1 MFMLKAR
8 SRVVDGPGVVWALT
22 RSLLFVAVMLALLV
36 PAGVAYAQGTPTAPT
51 IESVAVTSDPGV
63 DGGYAI
69 GDEIQVGLTFSEAVT
84 VTGAPQLTLDVGGRN
99 RTAEYS
105 EGSTTTRLLFTYTVA
120 SGDEDTDGIAVVAN
134 SLALNGGAIRA
145 GSTNAALTHAAL
157 QAHDHKVDGIAPTV
171 TVGGETRTYV
181 PPGRQFNVVFYFSE
195 KVYGITD
202 AEITVNNG
210 EAHDVQATGGNA
222 TWPKYTRWDVIIVP
236 AAEGPVTVT
245 LQAGAATDAYGN
257 GNAAPDSALEVIAA
271 TPVTVE
277 VARTTSGFAEGG
289 KAEFTVTRSGDNGA
303 IPVSLSLAQTGDL
316 LSGAVEV
323 YPPADP
329 NNPDEPVT
337 PQEFTFTETPFNLNV
352 TFAAGETSKRIA
364 VPTEDD
370 SRDEDDGTVTLS
382 VPARPDQYKYIPG
395 PASSATADV
404 RDNDEPFEILMT
416 SDSYTP
422 LSPLIEGEIA
432 KYLLVHS
439 RISSGLTAYLEFT
452 EGLELLDLGGAGSRG
467 YEHVSGG
474 RIRVELRGRYTTFS
488 VPTLED
494 ETIGPGGRI
503 TLVGQ
508 PGDGYFFSEDW
519 INWTYRLSDDDSPPS
534 VTLAAPVHVTEGD
547 EVRYTITRTSDAGQ
561 SRAELTVNVQLAQ
574 TGDYITWPTAHQ
586 PDADGLVTIPVNFA
600 ARSLTATL
608 TLETVDDQMSEDNGS
623 VTATILADAGG
634 SYVTGADSD
643 HTTKLLDN
651 DPPIISVAAVSAK
664 VTEGTDAQFRF
675 SRSGNTSVAT
685 RVGLWVGG
693 LPKIMTDATDA
704 IALTADNAD
713 LSQRLHIYGAWV
725 DYILEFAAGETE
737 KTLSLTTEAD
747 NVNEGDGLLG
757 VTIVQRVGN
766 PFGIGA
772 GYAQVHIHDDDIPT
786 VTISQVT
793 LPTGAATLEG
803 DTWVGEL
810 GEVQPLSWVV
820 SCSGNYEYSPLLYN
834 PSVSGLPVQVE
845 NIRLA
850 NHPAYYGGGT
860 GWELGRNILGYV
872 WGGICDGQAQTS
884 ANVYRV
890 VGPDGG
896 VETFKLVP
904 KDRAPSIVAEY
915 RERYRQAKAAAD
927 AAGTLV
933 TQPDIIHEHAV
944 RLPHTL
950 LINCHDEPRYCP
962 QYRVGTPHKIRL
974 TLVNRDPTILIKA
987 ESTTVEEGQ
996 AARFIVERLWHDA
1009 LLRIINSGSET
1020 VVALRAAQ
1028 NGQYITGALPTEITF
1043 GRNETSKTI
1052 ELATVDDAAFGEN
1065 GSVTIDLLPDTT
1077 GADLNIAGKY
1087 ETFEHWAGH
1096 TPEGARS
1103 DRATIAITNNDDKP
1117 GITIAPAWALEG
1129 DSGSADMT
1137 FTVTLAKAVTEAVT
1151 INYATSDGTAIAGR
1165 DYTAV
1170 SNGSVTI
1177 AAGNTTA
1184 EFTVSMTGDETD
1196 ELDETFNV
1204 TISMPEPEPDLN
1216 GGSSGEP
1223 VAAITGGDTAAAA
1236 GTILDDDPAVVTVA
1250 PKVDTV
1256 EEGEAAVFVLT
1267 RAGMTNGRLA
1277 MQVRLRSPGRLQML
1291 DARFEPGAVT
1301 TEIAVATYNNNLVDY
1316 PSVRDYTIE
1325 VFGDGA
1331 HLGQDDRSFTP
1342 GAPATATVKVTDDD
1356 ELINVTVYP
1365 VKAIISHGNPY
1376 WIFRRDG
1383 DISQPLSAL
1392 FGYYLHKSDRSRTE
1406 ITYGATARFEAGQD
1420 EVVLTY
1426 HDYDFVEDIE
1436 YPAEDKG
1443 IFPIT
1448 LTYTVF
1454 GDGGQYGLHRIYQGG
1469 NPNTATVT
1477 MEYNG
1482 YERRLV
1488 VGAEAPLWVS
1498 VGQTVNIPLMVTN
1511 AGSLDSGTPI
1521 TITSTHY
1528 SEDRLVNGTNEPRM
1542 TCQFDGPIA
1551 AGESAGCEV
1560 SFLVLEKDLSWRN
1573 GAEIELDVVA
1583 SDGRTT
1589 SNAFRIFMRVR
1600 NGVSVGFKETA
1611 NLLVTE
1617 PGFGEDNASANLT
1630 VTRVGQSGEEVQV
1643 AYTLEPWPTG
1653 FRSYSP
1659 VEGVDYA
1666 DNSTTPGVITFG
1678 ENETEK
1684 TITIDILGDQIDEAK
1699 EQFLVTLV
1707 PPEGVLVEE
1716 DKRTRI
1722 VVINDTNPP
1731 PGESY
1736 RPTASLQLVSSGP
1749 VPESEGPV
1757 EFAIV
1762 LDREWGIDALYE
1774 VELIFDQLTAT
1785 PGIARLGKKGD
1796 FEDPGVLVVRI
1807 PAGQTRFEFS
1817 IPLYDDDVREEDET
1831 FKLLLG
1837 SSIDKSFRTI
1847 GPSNTAL
1854 ATIADDDRI
1863 PPTEVALSLSHRGS
1877 ALASVPE
1884 GSNRRKITVTASFA
1898 QVRWPG
1904 DPANAILH
1912 PADPLDVDTTVRVQV
1927 DPNSGATHA
1936 AGLEDFEPLRM
1947 EDALGE
1953 FQVVES
1959 FDIVIPAGQTSGNA
1973 TVGFW
1978 PVKDDVDEQDETVT
1992 LQGSEVVAGNPEDS
2006 LPVRSASF
2014 TIIDDDTRGIT
2025 LAPRT
2030 ALSGLSLVEGGEPGT
2045 YSLVLDSQP
2054 TDTVVITLAG
2064 NQGGFLRLVPDTLTF
2079 TSSDWAT
2086 PQTISVIALDDGI
2099 AGGAGPLDIINHQV
2113 SGGDYGNVTA
2123 PDILTIIEDT
2133 TKAFVYLEGGQA
2145 SESDGHV
2152 EFTVTV
2158 RPILRTTPVLV
2169 RYATVD
2175 GTAIAGS
2182 DYTRE
2187 VETGQAY
2194 KILNIP
2200 AGQSSG
2206 AIRIPITDDEVYES
2220 ADETF
2225 SLQLT
2230 NHNNQATLDGS
2241 ATSLTATGAIADD
2254 DPKPVVSVAGPAGDM
2269 SYVSENAKDPV
2280 TFTLTLMGQSA
2291 GDVIVD
2297 YATGEAGLLGLLTS
2311 RQGSAGATENE
2322 DYAGTSG
2329 SVTFTSG
2336 QTTKT
2341 VTVQVT
2347 NDDVSEETEF
2357 FGFKISKPQGADLR
2371 GQRSEDVAD
2380 VGVLDDDAR
2389 GVTIDPTS
2397 ISLDEPASGETAV
2410 ADSYTVNLKS
2420 RPTDTVTVTIGG
2432 GDPAVSLSGDTLTN
2446 NQLTFTTTNW
2456 NTAQTITV
2464 TPVKDDN
2471 AVGET
2476 VTLTHTLSGGDY
2488 AGIAADS
2495 VTINLTDSDT
2505 RNVVL
2510 SRPSLTLT
2518 EGDAAGTSYTVAL
2531 ATKPSGEVTV
2541 TISGQAS
2548 TDVTLSG
2555 TTLISETL
2563 TFTVDDWNVA
2573 QTVTV
2578 KAAHDDDGSADTA
2591 TLTHTA
2597 SGGGYTGRTRD
2608 LPVTVTDDDSAGVT
2622 IEPTALSVVT
2632 GRTNKYSVKL
2642 ATEPTGDV
2650 TVTISGHASTDVTP
2664 DKTTLTFTVDN
2675 WDTAQTVTVSATQN
2689 AATAKVTLAHAVAGA
2704 DYGSVTADSV
2714 VVSVV
2719 AVAAQQSTLQ
2729 VGVSSSTQTLT
2740 VPEGG
2745 SNSYALVLS
2754 SRPTGDVAVGVTLP
2768 TGSDLT
2774 LSSDMLTFT
2783 VDNWDDAQTVT
2794 VTAAEDDD
2802 GVTDAGV
2809 TLTHTISGGG
2819 YGSTTVP
2826 DVEVSITENDSAGL
2840 VISKDNLMVGEGDA
2854 AGTSYTVALATEPS
2868 GSVTVSITGHAGTD
2882 LTLDKTTLTFTV
2894 DNWDTAQ
2901 TVTVKAGQ
2909 DDDGAN
2915 DAATLTH
2922 TASGGDYVNVT
2933 KDLPVT
2939 VTDDDTADIVL
2950 SKTDLAVTEGDAA
2963 GSSYT
2968 VKLATQ
2974 PSGSATV
2981 TISGQASTDLSLSG
2995 TTLSSNMLTFTV
3007 DNWATAQ
3014 TVTVKAGQDE
3024 DAANDTATL
3033 THTASGGDYVN
3044 VTEDLP
3050 VTVTD
3055 DDTADIVLSKTDLAV
3070 TEGDAAGSSYTV
3082 KLATQPSGS
3091 ATVTI
3096 SGHDGTDLSLSGT
3109 TLSSDTLTFTVDN
3122 WATAQTVTVK
3132 AGQDEDAVND
3142 TATLTHTASGGDYVN
3157 VTEDLPVTVTDDDTA
3172 DIVLSKTG
3180 LTVTEGDVAGTSYTV
3195 ALATKPS
3202 GEVTVTISGQAS
3214 TDLSLSGTT
3223 LSSDTLTFTVD
3234 DWATAQTVTVKAG
3247 HDDDAANDTA
3257 TLTHTASGGDYV
3269 NVTED
3274 LTVTVTDDDSADI
3287 VLSKTDLAVT
3297 EGDAVGSSYTVKLA
3311 TRPSGT
3317 VSVSITGH
3325 ASTDLSLSGT
3335 TLSSNMLTFT
3345 VDDWATAQTVTVK
3358 AGQDEDAANDTATLT
3373 HTASGGDY
3381 VNVTEDLPVTVTDDD
3396 TADIVLS
3403 KTDLA
3408 VTEGDA
3414 AGSSYTVKLATK
3426 PSGSVTVSI
3435 TGHAGTD
3442 LTLDKTTLTFTV
3454 DDWATAQTV
3463 TVKAGQDE
3471 DGSAD
3476 TATLTHTASGGG
3488 YTGRTRDLLVTV
3500 TDNDTPAVTIEPTA
3514 LSVVTGRSNKYSVKL
3529 ATEPT
3534 GEVTVTISGHAST
3547 DVTLDKTT
3555 LTFTVDNWD
3564 TAQTVTVSATQNAA
3578 TAKVTLAHAVA
3589 GADYGSVTAD
3599 SVVVSV
3605 VAVAAQ
3611 QSTLQVGVSSSTQ
3624 TLTVPEGGSNSYALV
3639 LSSRPTGDVAIGVT
3653 LPTGSD
3659 LTLSSDML
3667 TFTVDNWDDA
3677 QTVTVTAAEDDDGV
3691 TDAVATL
3698 THTISGGGYAST
3710 TVPNLEV
3717 SITENDTPA
3726 VTIEPTALSVVT
3738 GRTNKYS
3745 VKLATE
3751 PTGDVTVT
3759 ISGHASTDVTLD
3771 KTTLTFT
3778 TDNWDT
3784 AQTVTVSAT
3793 QNAATAKV
3801 TLAHTVAGADYGSVT
3816 AEPVVVSVVGVAG
3829 QQQTIQVGVSS
3840 STQTLTVPEGGA
3852 NSYTLVLGSRP
3863 TGDVAVGVTLPT
3875 GTDLTLD
3882 KTTLTFTS
3890 TNWDVAQ
3897 TVTVT
3902 AAEDDDG
3909 VTDAGVTL
3917 THTVSGGGYGSTT
3930 VPDVEVSI
3938 TENDT
3943 AGLVLSKTGLTVTE
3957 GDAAGSSY
3965 TVKLAT
3971 RPSGSVSVTISGHD
3985 GADLSLS
3992 GTTLSSNQ
4000 LTFTVDDWNAAQ
4012 TVTVKAGHDDDGAA
4026 DTAALTHTAFGGDY
4040 VNVTKDLPVSITD
4053 DEVPVTVQFG
4063 ATTYEVVEGETVTV
4077 AVTLSADP
4085 ERTVVIPLTHT
4096 PQGNTTSTDYSGV
4109 PANVTFSTGDMSQTI
4124 TFTAT
4129 QDDVDDGGKSVLL
4142 AFGTLPPAVSLGT
4155 TTQATVSITDDD
4167 GAGVSVSESSLTIAE
4182 GSSGTYTIV
4191 LDSQPTADVTVTIN
4205 DPSNTDVTAE
4215 PAGLT
4220 FSSTDWNT
4228 PKTVTVNAAQD
4239 ADAED
4244 ETATVTHAVT
4254 STDSSY
4260 SGASANSVTVTITDD
4275 EVPVTVSFGQ
4285 ANYTVAEGD
4294 PVSVTVTL
4302 SADPERTVVIP
4313 LTHTP
4318 QGNTTSTDYSGVPA
4332 NVTFS
4337 TGDMSQTITF
4347 TATQDD
4353 VDDGG
4358 KSVLLAFGTTLPG
4371 GVSLGTTTTT
4381 TVNITDDDGAG
4392 VTVSNNSLDITEG
4405 SSGTYTIVL
4414 DSQPTANVTVTI
4426 NDPSNTDVTADPAS
4440 LTFAST
4446 DWNSPKTVTVRAAQ
4460 DADAENDT
4468 ATVTHAV
4475 TSTDSIYS
4483 GASANNVTVTIT
4495 DDEVPVTVS
4504 FGQANYTVAEG
4515 DPVTVAV
4522 TLSADPERMVVIPL
4536 THTPQGS
4543 TTSADYSGVPA
4554 NVTFSTGDMSQT
4566 ITFTATQDDVDD
4578 GGKSVLLAFGTL
4590 PPAVSLGTTTQATV
4604 SITDDDGAGVS
4615 VSESS
4620 LTIAEGSS
4628 GTYTIVLDSQPT
4640 ADVTVT
4646 INDPSNTDVTAE
4658 PAGLTF
4664 SSTDWNTPKTVTVRA
4679 AQDADAE
4686 DETATV
4692 THAVTSTDSSYSG
4705 ASANSV
4711 TVTITD
4717 DEVPVTVSFGQAN
4730 YTVAEGDPVSV
4741 TVTLSADPE
4750 RMVVIPLT
4758 HTPQGSTTSADYSGV
4773 PANVTFSTGDMS
4785 QTITFTAT
4793 QDDVDDGGK
4802 SVLLAFGTTLP
4813 GGVSLGTTTT
4823 TTVNITDDDGAGVTV
4838 SNNSLDITEGSSG
4851 TYTIVL
4857 DSQPTADVTV
4867 TINDPSNTDV
4877 TAEPAS
4883 LTFSSTDWNS
4893 PKTVTVNAAQDA
4905 DAEDE
4910 TATVTHAVTS
4920 TDSSY
4925 SGASA
4930 NNVAVSVT
4938 DDEVPVTVQFGAT
4951 TYTVAEGDPVTVA
4964 VTLSADPERTVVI
4977 PITHTPRSGAE
4988 SPADYSGVPTSVTF
5002 NTGQMSKTIA
5012 FTAAQDDVDDDGES
5026 VLLAFG
5032 APLPGGVSLGT
5043 TVTTTVSI
5051 TDDDGAGVSVS
5062 ESSLTIAEGS
5072 SGTYTIVLDS
5082 QPTAD
5087 VAVAINDPSNTDVT
5101 AEPASLTFSS
5111 TDWNT
5116 PKTVTVNAAQDA
5128 DAEDETATVTH
5139 AVTSTDSSYSGA
5151 PANSVAVSVTD
5162 DEVTVTVQFGATTY
5176 EVVEGETVTVAVT
5189 LSADPERTVV
5199 IPITHTP
5206 RSGAESPA
5214 DYSVPQ
5220 SVTFDA
5226 GEMSKTITFTAAQD
5240 DVDDDGESVLLAF
5253 GAPLPGGVSLGTTV
5267 TTTVSITDDD
5277 DPQVA
5282 VSFDRA
5288 SYRVLEGDTVTVGV
5302 TLSGDP
5308 KRTVEIPLTAT
5319 DYGGASS
5326 EDYSG
5331 VPSSVTI
5338 NAGETSKTF
5347 EFMAMADDASDTGES
5362 VMIGFGTSLPSR
5374 VTEGTPNEARVNIN
5388 QMSTQFSLDCS
5399 LTATVWCADLGFSD
5413 RVAENYGW
5421 LYMRYGH
5428 GWDPPSSL
5436 SDDDFRFRGVDYDVR
5451 SMELLAGTHPVMP
5464 NAWSTWQQGYSSFR
5478 IGIYWDHR
5486 WGAPSEEHYRD
5497 WVLHL
5502 DGLEL
5507 PFKDALRHGS
5517 DFVWVGAEFQQVFN
5531 DWTPSTVTKIGIKEV
5546 AAADQDTNPLLPWA
5560 PMQVDAW
5567 PEGPDRLLIVWAKP
5581 ASFYPGLPDPTSYTV
5596 QWKLASADW
5605 SDSAAVSQLEVAATS
5620 NFQAVI
5626 MNGMTEDAVYSVRV
5640 IASNDAGDGPPS
5652 EETLGRPQDSLPR
5665 LIARTVNRQTL
5676 NLRFSEQLDPNAVP
5690 AATNFVV
5697 KADGGLIMVD
5707 SVAISGDEVI
5717 LTLHHAV
5724 TAATHSVLVRY
5735 DKPTDPSAV
5744 FLQDTNGN
5752 YANIR
5757 QHHELLEVANITP
5770 QSSVQPLTALF
5781 TNMPSSHD
5789 GRTRFTFDIEFS
5801 EPVWIG
5807 DGLARDD
5814 MLEIT
5819 GGTVI
5824 SAPWKDRRTDKF
5836 IVHVRPDT
5844 QGDIV
5849 IVLPGHRACHGIVG
5863 SHGEV
5868 PDPVAGAP
5876 CAIGSRVLTNEP
5888 TVTIPGPSSPA
5899 QQVVENTPA
5908 EGEPQINGIPEVGQT
5923 LSADTTAIS
5932 DADGLENA
5940 VFQYQWLA
5948 EDADISG
5955 ATGATYTV
5963 VSGDVGQAIRVSV
5976 AFTDDGG
5983 HEETLTS
5990 APTAVVTVAGLQL
6003 QSATVDGS
6011 TLTLTYSEVLDTG
6024 VTLGT
6029 TPFAVNVNGSSRSL
6043 IGVGVGESN
6052 VLLLLSS
6059 AVEVGDTVTVDYTV
6073 PDGPDFIRDIRDR
6086 KAASFSGQA
6095 VKNDTASA
6103 PDVPASDPLTASVH
6117 NVPSSHNGQDAFTFE
6132 VRFSEEFPL
6141 SYATVRDHAFTV
6153 TGGSV
6158 TYVRRLD
6165 PPSNIRWEI
6174 TVTPGSGADVTI
6186 ALNATTDCSAQ
6197 GAICTEDGGKL
6208 AGGLLLVV
6216 PGPNAPATPNTPA
6229 TDAPT
6234 ISGTAR
6240 VGETLTADT
6249 TGISDGD
6256 GLGNATFAYQ
6266 WLADAAEINGAT
6278 ASTYTLVA
6286 ADAGKAIKVRVSFT
6300 DDAGNIEELTSAAT
6314 GAVAAAPPP
6323 PNTPA
6328 TDAPTITGAAQ
6339 VGETLTAGAT
6349 GISDSDGL
6357 GNATFAYQWLADA
6370 AEINGATASTYT
6382 LVAADAGKA
6391 IKVRVSFT
6399 DDAGN
6404 IEELTSAA
6412 TGAVAAAPPPPNTP
6426 ATGAPTITGTAQV
6439 GETLTAGAT
6448 GISDSDGLGNATF
6461 AYQWLADAAEINGA
6475 TASTYTLVAAD
6486 AGKAIKVR
6494 VSFTDDA
6501 GNDEELTSA
6510 ATGAVA
6516 AAVVNSPLTASA
6528 HDVPSSH
6535 DGSTTFTFELR
6546 FSEEPKA
6553 DFSYTTVRDHAFTV
6567 TGGSVTYVRRLEP
6580 GKNVRWE
6587 ITVTPGSSADV
6598 AIALNATT
6606 DCEADGAICTDDD
6619 RKLTNRLEL
6628 TVNGPEP
6635 ASLPPPT
6642 NLTATVNSD
6651 GHIVLSWTAP
6661 DDGSTTGYRILRR
6674 RPTLGE
6680 DGLLEYVA
6688 NTQSTAV
6695 TFTDTDV
6702 TPGVQHVYR
6711 VQAIS
6716 AAGRSQRSNY
6726 VNVTP

>member
-1 MFMLKAR
+1 M
-8 SRVVDGPGVVWALT
+8 
-22 RSLLFVAVMLALLV
+22 
-36 PAGVAYAQGTPTAPT
+36 
-51 IESVAVTSDPGV
+51 
-63 DGGYAI
+63 
-69 GDEIQVGLTFSEAVT
+69 
-84 VTGAPQLTLDVGGRN
+84 
-99 RTAEYS
+99 
-105 EGSTTTRLLFTYTVA
+105 
-120 SGDEDTDGIAVVAN
+120 
-134 SLALNGGAIRA
+134 
-145 GSTNAALTHAAL
+145 
-157 QAHDHKVDGIAPTV
+157 
-171 TVGGETRTYV
+171 
-181 PPGRQFNVVFYFSE
+181 
-195 KVYGITD
+195 
-202 AEITVNNG
+202 
-210 EAHDVQATGGNA
+210 
-222 TWPKYTRWDVIIVP
+222 
-236 AAEGPVTVT
+236 
-245 LQAGAATDAYGN
+245 
-257 GNAAPDSALEVIAA
+257 
-271 TPVTVE
+271 
-277 VARTTSGFAEGG
+277 
-289 KAEFTVTRSGDNGA
+289 
-303 IPVSLSLAQTGDL
+303 
-316 LSGAVEV
+316 
-323 YPPADP
+323 
-329 NNPDEPVT
+329 
-337 PQEFTFTETPFNLNV
+337 
-352 TFAAGETSKRIA
+352 
-364 VPTEDD
+364 
-370 SRDEDDGTVTLS
+370 
-382 VPARPDQYKYIPG
+382 
-395 PASSATADV
+395 
-404 RDNDEPFEILMT
+404 
-416 SDSYTP
+416 
-422 LSPLIEGEIA
+422 
-432 KYLLVHS
+432 
-439 RISSGLTAYLEFT
+439 
-452 EGLELLDLGGAGSRG
+452 
-467 YEHVSGG
+467 
-474 RIRVELRGRYTTFS
+474 
-488 VPTLED
+488 
-494 ETIGPGGRI
+494 
-503 TLVGQ
+503 
-508 PGDGYFFSEDW
+508 
-519 INWTYRLSDDDSPPS
+519 
-534 VTLAAPVHVTEGD
+534 
-547 EVRYTITRTSDAGQ
+547 
-561 SRAELTVNVQLAQ
+561 
-574 TGDYITWPTAHQ
+574 
-586 PDADGLVTIPVNFA
+586 
-600 ARSLTATL
+600 
-608 TLETVDDQMSEDNGS
+608 
-623 VTATILADAGG
+623 
-634 SYVTGADSD
+634 
-643 HTTKLLDN
+643 
-651 DPPIISVAAVSAK
+651 
-664 VTEGTDAQFRF
+664 
-675 SRSGNTSVAT
+675 
-685 RVGLWVGG
+685 
-693 LPKIMTDATDA
+693 
-704 IALTADNAD
+704 
-713 LSQRLHIYGAWV
+713 
-725 DYILEFAAGETE
+725 
-737 KTLSLTTEAD
+737 
-747 NVNEGDGLLG
+747 
-757 VTIVQRVGN
+757 
-766 PFGIGA
+766 
-772 GYAQVHIHDDDIPT
+772 
-786 VTISQVT
+786 
-793 LPTGAATLEG
+793 
-803 DTWVGEL
+803 
-810 GEVQPLSWVV
+810 
-820 SCSGNYEYSPLLYN
+820 
-834 PSVSGLPVQVE
+834 
-845 NIRLA
+845 
-850 NHPAYYGGGT
+850 
-860 GWELGRNILGYV
+860 
-872 WGGICDGQAQTS
+872 
-884 ANVYRV
+884 
-890 VGPDGG
+890 
-896 VETFKLVP
+896 
-904 KDRAPSIVAEY
+904 
-915 RERYRQAKAAAD
+915 
-927 AAGTLV
+927 
-933 TQPDIIHEHAV
+933 
-944 RLPHTL
+944 
-950 LINCHDEPRYCP
+950 
-962 QYRVGTPHKIRL
+962 
-974 TLVNRDPTILIKA
+974 
-987 ESTTVEEGQ
+987 
-996 AARFIVERLWHDA
+996 
-1009 LLRIINSGSET
+1009 
-1020 VVALRAAQ
+1020 
-1028 NGQYITGALPTEITF
+1028 
-1043 GRNETSKTI
+1043 
-1052 ELATVDDAAFGEN
+1052 
-1065 GSVTIDLLPDTT
+1065 
-1077 GADLNIAGKY
+1077 
-1087 ETFEHWAGH
+1087 
-1096 TPEGARS
+1096 
-1103 DRATIAITNNDDKP
+1103 
-1117 GITIAPAWALEG
+1117 
-1129 DSGSADMT
+1129 
-1137 FTVTLAKAVTEAVT
+1137 
-1151 INYATSDGTAIAGR
+1151 
-1165 DYTAV
+1165 
-1170 SNGSVTI
+1170 
-1177 AAGNTTA
+1177 
-1184 EFTVSMTGDETD
+1184 
-1196 ELDETFNV
+1196 
-1204 TISMPEPEPDLN
+1204 
-1216 GGSSGEP
+1216 
-1223 VAAITGGDTAAAA
+1223 
-1236 GTILDDDPAVVTVA
+1236 
-1250 PKVDTV
+1250 
-1256 EEGEAAVFVLT
+1256 
-1267 RAGMTNGRLA
+1267 
-1277 MQVRLRSPGRLQML
+1277 
-1291 DARFEPGAVT
+1291 
-1301 TEIAVATYNNNLVDY
+1301 DY

-1331 HLGQDDRSFTP
+1331 PLDRDDRSFTP
-1342 GAPATATVKVTDDD
+1342 GTPASATVKVTDDD
-1356 ELINVTVYP
+1356 KLINVTVSP
-1365 VKAIISHGNPY
+1365 VKALLTGGDPY
-1376 WIFRRDG
+1376 FEFRRDG
-1383 DISQPLSAL
+1383 DTSQPLTIEYAY
-1392 FGYYLHKSDRSRTE
+1392 FLHTPGANTDF
-1406 ITYGATARFEAGQD
+1406 TYWATATFEAGQD
-1420 EVVLTY
+1420 EVVIWHDFGFEEGVEYSPADAENLPLSLTY
-1426 HDYDFVEDIE
+1426 V
-1436 YPAEDKG
+1436 
-1443 IFPIT
+1443 
-1448 LTYTVF
+1448 VF
-1454 GDGGQYGLHRIYQGG
+1454 GDGRLHGLNRIYQGG
-1469 NPNTATVT
+1469 DPNAATVT
-1477 MEYNG
+1477 MSYNG
-1482 YERRLV
+1482 HDHALTL
-1488 VGAEAPLWVS
+1488 GAEAPFWVS
-1498 VGQTVNIPLMVTN
+1498 VGQTVSIPLTVTN
-1511 AGSLDSGTPI
+1511 AGSLDSGTQI

-1528 SEDRLVNGTNEPRM
+1528 SQDRLVNGTNEPRM

-1560 SFLVLEKDLSWRN
+1560 SFLVLEKDLN
-1573 GAEIELDVVA
+1573 PTNHAEIELDVVA

-1611 NLLVTE
+1611 NLPVTE
-1617 PGFGEDNASANLT
+1617 PGFGEANARANLT

-1666 DNSTTPGVITFG
+1666 DNSATPGVITFG

-1716 DKRTRI
+1716 HKRTRI

-1762 LDREWGIDALYE
+1762 LDREWGIDGRYE
-1774 VELIFDQLTAT
+1774 VEVLLDQLTAT

-1831 FKLLLG
+1831 FQLLLG
-1837 SSIDKSFRTI
+1837 SSIDASFRTI
-1847 GPSNTAL
+1847 GTSNKVL
-1854 ATIADDDRI
+1854 ATIADDDDDRV
-1863 PPTEVALSLSHRGS
+1863 PPTGIELSLSHRGR

-1884 GSNRRKITVTASFA
+1884 GSNRREITVTASFA

-1904 DPANAILH
+1904 DAANAPLH

-1936 AGLEDFEPLRM
+1936 AGPDDFEPLRM
-1947 EDALGE
+1947 ADDLGE

-1973 TVGFW
+1973 TVRFW
-1978 PVKDDVDEQDETVT
+1978 PVKDDVDEEDETVT

-2006 LPVRSASF
+2006 LPVRPASF

-2025 LAPRT
+2025 VSPANTL
-2030 ALSGLSLVEGGEPGT
+2030 LFLSLEEGGEPGT

-2064 NQGGFLRLVPDTLTF
+2064 NQGGFLNLVPDTLTF
-2079 TSSDWAT
+2079 TTSDWAT
-2086 PQTISVIALDDGI
+2086 PQTVSVMAMDDGI
-2099 AGGAGPLDIINHQV
+2099 AGGVPPTNFITHQV
-2113 SGGDYGNVTA
+2113 SGGDYGSVTA
-2123 PDILTIIEDT
+2123 PDISVNITDT
-2133 TKAFVYLEGGQA
+2133 TKAFVYLESGQA
-2145 SESDGHV
+2145 SESDGYV

-2187 VETGQAY
+2187 VETGQTY

-2200 AGQSSG
+2200 AGQSS
-2206 AIRIPITDDEVYES
+2206 ATIRIPIIDNQVYES

-2225 SLQLT
+2225 TLQLT
-2230 NHNNQATLDGS
+2230 NHNNKATLDGD

-2254 DPKPVVSVAGPAGDM
+2254 DPKPVVSVAGPAGEV

-2280 TFTLTLMGQSA
+2280 TFTLTLVGQSA
-2291 GDVIVD
+2291 GDVTVD
-2297 YATGEAGLLGLLTS
+2297 YATGEAGLMDLFTA
-2311 RQGSAGATENE
+2311 RQGPAGATEGQ
-2322 DYAGTSG
+2322 DYAGASG
-2329 SVTFTSG
+2329 TVTFTPG

-2357 FGFKISKPQGADLR
+2357 FGFRISSPRGADLR

-2380 VGVLDDDAR
+2380 VGLLDDDPR
-2389 GVTIDPTS
+2389 GVAIGPTS
-2397 ISLDEPASGETAV
+2397 IGLDEPVAGGTAV
-2410 ADSYTVNLKS
+2410 AGAYTMNLNS

-2432 GDPAVSLSGDTLTN
+2432 NDPAVSLSGDTLTN

-2471 AVGET
+2471 AAGET
-2476 VTLTHTLSGGDY
+2476 VTLTHTVSGGDY

-2495 VTINLTDSDT
+2495 VTVSLTDSDA
-2505 RNVVL
+2505 RNLVL
-2510 SRPSLTLT
+2510 SEESLAVT
-2518 EGDAAGTSYTVAL
+2518 EGDATGV
-2531 ATKPSGEVTV
+2531 
-2541 TISGQAS
+2541 
-2548 TDVTLSG
+2548 
-2555 TTLISETL
+2555 
-2563 TFTVDDWNVA
+2563 
-2573 QTVTV
+2573 
-2578 KAAHDDDGSADTA
+2578 
-2591 TLTHTA
+2591 
-2597 SGGGYTGRTRD
+2597 GYT
-2608 LPVTVTDDDSAGVT
+2608 
-2622 IEPTALSVVT
+2622 
-2632 GRTNKYSVKL
+2632 VKL
-2642 ATEPTGDV
+2642 ATQPSDTV
-2650 TVTISGHASTDVTP
+2650 TVTISGHD
-2664 DKTTLTFTVDN
+2664 
-2675 WDTAQTVTVSATQN
+2675 
-2689 AATAKVTLAHAVAGA
+2689 GA
-2704 DYGSVTADSV
+2704 
-2714 VVSVV
+2714 
-2719 AVAAQQSTLQ
+2719 
-2729 VGVSSSTQTLT
+2729 
-2740 VPEGG
+2740 
-2745 SNSYALVLS
+2745 
-2754 SRPTGDVAVGVTLP
+2754 
-2768 TGSDLT
+2768 DLT
-2774 LSSDMLTFT
+2774 LSGTTLTNNQLTFT
-2783 VDNWDDAQTVT
+2783 TTNW
-2794 VTAAEDDD
+2794 
-2802 GVTDAGV
+2802 G
-2809 TLTHTISGGG
+2809 
-2819 YGSTTVP
+2819 
-2826 DVEVSITENDSAGL
+2826 
-2840 VISKDNLMVGEGDA
+2840 
-2854 AGTSYTVALATEPS
+2854 
-2868 GSVTVSITGHAGTD
+2868 
-2882 LTLDKTTLTFTV
+2882 
-2894 DNWDTAQ
+2894 TAQ
-2901 TVTVKAGQ
+2901 TVTVKPG
-2909 DDDGAN
+2909 DDDN
-2915 DAATLTH
+2915 TDDESETLAH
-2922 TASGGDYVNVT
+2922 TASGGDYVNIT
-2933 KDLPVT
+2933 KDLPVSITDDGDPQVTFDPDT
-2939 VTDDDTADIVL
+2939 VTREVNENTGANQNVGSPVTAAYSGTCTLTYTLGGTDAASFEIDSSTGQLKTRSGVTYDHEAKSTYTVTVTASDANCGADDATVTINVNDVNEPPSVPLEVVAHAVPRSYDQLFARWTPPENAGRPDITGYDIQYGQGSQFFGFSWRDGPQNVDGTSATISGPSPYSHYHVRVRAKNDEGSGPWSEPYFTTTNILDFEVETSLPFIPDGLVPGDRFHLLLVTQPAQALKTKLDDYYSLAGTPVITLPETNPFQRYWKFFYPVASIRHIDARVITNTTYTNEDKGVPVYWVGGGKAADDYEDFYDGDWDDESARNARGEPVALPDGVWTGSTADGRELIDGGTSRALGQSMAGYGAPGSTTTGEGPFYSGSTAANTEMKPIFSLSSVFRIVNPPLATNEGQMSDTDDRRSAMRSQAFTTGSNRHGYELSGVALGKSYRETTRIELSIYSVDANGHPETRLFAFTNPDAYNSHTQAFNAPAGATLGPGATYAIVVQHATSGDDLNLYTTASDNEDDESLDGWSIADAFHYESGRSWQAEADGKALKIIVRGIAKAGPSLAPSGLTATAVGRDRIDLSWTAPTDDGGSAITGYRIESSADGSAGWADLVADTGSAATIYSHTGLMPNTTRHYRVSAINGEGASDPSDTANATTGDNPAVTVSFGQAAYTVLEGGMVTVTVTLNADPERTVVIPITATPQGATTTDDYTVPTSVTFDAGDMSKTITFTATQDNLDDDGESVKLTFGTLPSRVSAGTTATTTVSITDDDTPPTASDGTVTTNEDTSYTFAADEFGYA
-2950 SKTDLAVTEGDAA
+2950 DADGDALAHVKIIELPAA
-2963 GSSYT
+2963 GTGALTLNGTAIPSADLPKTVTATELTGGKLKYAPPANANGTGYASFKFKVNDGTADSAEYT
-2968 VKLATQ
+2968 ITINVTAVNDPATGT
-2974 PSGSATV
+2974 P
-2981 TISGQASTDLSLSG
+2981 TISGTAQVGQILTASTGDIADADGLPSAFIYQWKRYAADRITFEADIGTDSMTYTLTESEEGKKVRVEVSFTDNGGSSEGPLVSALYPSTQSQTVDPNNPPTASDGTVTTVEDTDHTFAAANFSYSDTDSDPMASVKIIELPAAGTGALTLNGTAITSADLPKTVTATELTGGGLKYAPPANANGTGYASFKFKVNDGTADSASEYFMTINVTAVNDPATGTPTISG
-2995 TTLSSNMLTFTV
+2995 TAQVGQILTASTGDIADPDGVPSAFTYQWKRYAADRITFEANIGTDSMTYTLTASEEGKKVLVEVSFTDNGGSSEGPLVSALYPSTQSQTVDPNNPPTASDGTVTTVEDTDHTFAAANFSYSDTDSDPMASVKIIELPAAGTGALTLNGTAIPSADLPKTVTAAEVTVGKLKYAPPANANGTGYASFKFKVNDGTEDSASEYFMTINVTAVNDPATGAPTISGTAHVGLTLTASTAGIDDVDGLPSAFTYQWKRVDADGTSNPTDIGADSSTYTLTAAEEGKKVLVEVSFTDNGGSSEGPLVSALYPSSGTVQRITVSFAQAAYTVAEGAEQLVTVHLSADPERTVAIPITATPQDSASSADYSVPTSVTFNAGDMSKTITFTATQDAEDDDGESVLLAFGILPDGVSPGTRNETTVSITDDDVPQVTVSFGQAAYTVAEGGTQSVTVTLSADPERTVVIPITHTPQDGADSPADYTVPPSVTFNTGQMSQTITFEAIQDEVDDDGESVLLAFGILPGGVSLGTTV
-3007 DNWATAQ
+3007 TTTVSITDDDVPPVTVQ
-3014 TVTVKAGQDE
+3014 FGDTTYEVVEGETVTVAVTLSADPE
-3024 DAANDTATL
+3024 RTVVIPL
-3033 THTASGGDYVN
+3033 THTPQGNTTSTDYSGVPAN
-3044 VTEDLP
+3044 VTFSTGDMSQTITFTATQDD
-3050 VTVTD
+3050 VD
-3055 DDTADIVLSKTDLAV
+3055 DDGESVLLGFGMTLPPAV
-3070 TEGDAAGSSYTV
+3070 SLGTT
-3082 KLATQPSGS
+3082 TQ
-3091 ATVTI
+3091 ATVSIT
-3096 SGHDGTDLSLSGT
+3096 
-3109 TLSSDTLTFTVDN
+3109 
-3122 WATAQTVTVK
+3122 
-3132 AGQDEDAVND
+3132 
-3142 TATLTHTASGGDYVN
+3142 
-3157 VTEDLPVTVTDDDTA
+3157 
-3172 DIVLSKTG
+3172 
-3180 LTVTEGDVAGTSYTV
+3180 
-3195 ALATKPS
+3195 
-3202 GEVTVTISGQAS
+3202 
-3214 TDLSLSGTT
+3214 
-3223 LSSDTLTFTVD
+3223 
-3234 DWATAQTVTVKAG
+3234 
-3247 HDDDAANDTA
+3247 DDDAA
-3257 TLTHTASGGDYV
+3257 G
-3269 NVTED
+3269 
-3274 LTVTVTDDDSADI
+3274 
-3287 VLSKTDLAVT
+3287 
-3297 EGDAVGSSYTVKLA
+3297 
-3311 TRPSGT
+3311 
-3317 VSVSITGH
+3317 
-3325 ASTDLSLSGT
+3325 
-3335 TLSSNMLTFT
+3335 
-3345 VDDWATAQTVTVK
+3345 
-3358 AGQDEDAANDTATLT
+3358 
-3373 HTASGGDY
+3373 
-3381 VNVTEDLPVTVTDDD
+3381 
-3396 TADIVLS
+3396 
-3403 KTDLA
+3403 
-3408 VTEGDA
+3408 
-3414 AGSSYTVKLATK
+3414 
-3426 PSGSVTVSI
+3426 
-3435 TGHAGTD
+3435 
-3442 LTLDKTTLTFTV
+3442 
-3454 DDWATAQTV
+3454 
-3463 TVKAGQDE
+3463 
-3471 DGSAD
+3471 
-3476 TATLTHTASGGG
+3476 
-3488 YTGRTRDLLVTV
+3488 
-3500 TDNDTPAVTIEPTA
+3500 VTIEPAA
-3514 LSVVTGRSNKYSVKL
+3514 LSVVAGRSNEYTAAL

-3534 GEVTVTISGHAST
+3534 GEVTVTISGHAG
-3547 DVTLDKTT
+3547 
-3555 LTFTVDNWD
+3555 
-3564 TAQTVTVSATQNAA
+3564 TA
-3578 TAKVTLAHAVA
+3578 
-3589 GADYGSVTAD
+3589 
-3599 SVVVSV
+3599 
-3605 VAVAAQ
+3605 
-3611 QSTLQVGVSSSTQ
+3611 
-3624 TLTVPEGGSNSYALV
+3624 
-3639 LSSRPTGDVAIGVT
+3639 
-3653 LPTGSD
+3653 
-3659 LTLSSDML
+3659 
-3667 TFTVDNWDDA
+3667 
-3677 QTVTVTAAEDDDGV
+3677 
-3691 TDAVATL
+3691 
-3698 THTISGGGYAST
+3698 
-3710 TVPNLEV
+3710 
-3717 SITENDTPA
+3717 
-3726 VTIEPTALSVVT
+3726 
-3738 GRTNKYS
+3738 
-3745 VKLATE
+3745 
-3751 PTGDVTVT
+3751 
-3759 ISGHASTDVTLD
+3759 VTLD

-3829 QQQTIQVGVSS
+3829 QQTTLQVGVSS

-4026 DTAALTHTAFGGDY
+4026 DTAALTHTASGGDYAGITADLPVTVTDDDTAAIVLSETGLTVTEGDAAGSSYTVKLATEPSGSVIVTISGHDGADLTLSGTTLTNNQLTFTTTNWATAQTVTVKAGDDDNADNESETLAHTAFGGDY

-4077 AVTLSADP
+4077 AVTLSADPERTVVIPITHTPQGNTTSTDYSGVPANVTFSTGDMSQTITFTATQDDVDDGGKSVLLAFGTTLPGGVSLGTTTTTTVNITDDDGAGVTVSDSSLTIAEGSSGTYTIVLDSQPTANVTVTINDPTDNTDATADPASLTFASTDWSTPQTVTVRAAQDADAENDTATVTHTVTSTDSIYSGASASSVTVTITDDEVPVTVSFGQANYTVAEGDPVSVTVTLSADPERMVVIPLTHTPQGSTTSADYSGVPANVTFSTGDMSQTITFTATQDDVDDGGKSVLLAFGTTLPGGVSLGTTTTTTVNITDDDGAGVSVSDSSLTIAEGSSGTYTIVLDSQPTADVTVTINDPSNTDVTAEPAGLTFSSTDWNTPKTVTVDAAQDDDADDETATVTHTVTSTDSKYSGASANSVTVTITDDEVPVTVSFGQANYTVAEGDPVSVTVTLSADP

-4239 ADAED
+4239 ADADD
-4244 ETATVTHAVT
+4244 ETATVTHTVT

-4358 KSVLLAFGTTLPG
+4358 KSVLLAFGT
-4371 GVSLGTTTTT
+4371 
-4381 TVNITDDDGAG
+4381 
-4392 VTVSNNSLDITEG
+4392 
-4405 SSGTYTIVL
+4405 
-4414 DSQPTANVTVTI
+4414 
-4426 NDPSNTDVTADPAS
+4426 
-4440 LTFAST
+4440 
-4446 DWNSPKTVTVRAAQ
+4446 
-4460 DADAENDT
+4460 
-4468 ATVTHAV
+4468 
-4475 TSTDSIYS
+4475 
-4483 GASANNVTVTIT
+4483 
-4495 DDEVPVTVS
+4495 
-4504 FGQANYTVAEG
+4504 
-4515 DPVTVAV
+4515 
-4522 TLSADPERMVVIPL
+4522 
-4536 THTPQGS
+4536 
-4543 TTSADYSGVPA
+4543 
-4554 NVTFSTGDMSQT
+4554 
-4566 ITFTATQDDVDD
+4566 
-4578 GGKSVLLAFGTL
+4578 L

-4604 SITDDDGAGVS
+4604 S
-4615 VSESS
+4615 
-4620 LTIAEGSS
+4620 
-4628 GTYTIVLDSQPT
+4628 
-4640 ADVTVT
+4640 
-4646 INDPSNTDVTAE
+4646 
-4658 PAGLTF
+4658 
-4664 SSTDWNTPKTVTVRA
+4664 
-4679 AQDADAE
+4679 
-4686 DETATV
+4686 
-4692 THAVTSTDSSYSG
+4692 
-4705 ASANSV
+4705 
-4711 TVTITD
+4711 
-4717 DEVPVTVSFGQAN
+4717 
-4730 YTVAEGDPVSV
+4730 
-4741 TVTLSADPE
+4741 
-4750 RMVVIPLT
+4750 
-4758 HTPQGSTTSADYSGV
+4758 
-4773 PANVTFSTGDMS
+4773 
-4785 QTITFTAT
+4785 
-4793 QDDVDDGGK
+4793 
-4802 SVLLAFGTTLP
+4802 
-4813 GGVSLGTTTT
+4813 
-4823 TTVNITDDDGAGVTV
+4823 ITDDDGAGVTV

-4877 TAEPAS
+4877 IAEPAS

-4951 TYTVAEGDPVTVA
+4951 TYEVVEGETITVA

-5128 DAEDETATVTH
+5128 DVEDETATVTH

-5374 VTEGTPNEARVNIN
+5374 VTEGTPIEARVNIN

-5757 QHHELLEVANITP
+5757 QHHELLEVVNITP

-5955 ATGATYTV
+5955 TTGATYTV

-6029 TPFAVNVNGSSRSL
+6029 TPFAVNVNGSSRLL
-6043 IGVGVGESN
+6043 IAVGVGESH

-6059 AVEVGDTVTVDYTV
+6059 AVEAGDTATVDYTA
-6073 PDGPDFIRDIRDR
+6073 PDGPDFVRDIQGR

-6095 VKNDTASA
+6095 VTNDTASA
-6103 PDVPASDPLTASVH
+6103 PDETASAPLTASAH
-6117 NVPSSHNGQDAFTFE
+6117 NVPSSHKGQDAFTFE
-6132 VRFSEEFPL
+6132 LRFSEEPKSDF
-6141 SYATVRDHAFTV
+6141 SYTTVQDHAFTV

-6197 GAICTEDGGKL
+6197 GAICTEEGGKL
-6208 AGGLLLVV
+6208 SGGLLLVV

-6256 GLGNATFAYQ
+6256 GLDNATFAYQ
-6266 WLADAAEINGAT
+6266 WLADDAEINGAT
-6278 ASTYTLVA
+6278 AATYTLA
-6286 ADAGKAIKVRVSFT
+6286 GDDAGKAVNVRVSFT
-6300 DDAGNIEELTSAAT
+6300 DDGGNDEELTSAAT
-6314 GAVAAAPPP
+6314 GAVAPAPPP
-6323 PNTPA
+6323 ANTPA
-6328 TDAPTITGAAQ
+6328 TGAPTITGAAQ

-6349 GISDSDGL
+6349 GIADGDGL
-6357 GNATFAYQWLADA
+6357 DSATFSYQWLADD
-6370 AEINGATASTYT
+6370 AEINGATANSYT
-6382 LVAADAGKA
+6382 LTDAEAGKA

-6404 IEELTSAA
+6404 DEQLTSAV
-6412 TGAVAAAPPPPNTP
+6412 TGAVAAAPSPPNTP
-6426 ATGAPTITGTAQV
+6426 ATGLPTITGTAQV
-6439 GETLTAGAT
+6439 GETLTADTT
-6448 GISDSDGLGNATF
+6448 GISDDDGLDNAAF
-6461 AYQWLADAAEINGA
+6461 AYQWLADDAEINSA
-6475 TASTYTLVAAD
+6475 TASSYTLVAAD

-6501 GNDEELTSA
+6501 GNDEQLTSA
-6510 ATGAVA
+6510 VTGAVA
-6516 AAVVNSPLTASA
+6516 AAPSPPNTPATGLPTITGAAQVGETLTADTTGISDDDGLDNAAFAYQWLADDAEIDSAIASSYTLVAADAGKAIKVRVSFTDDAGNDEQLTSAVTAAVVKLPLTASV

-6535 DGSTTFTFELR
+6535 NGQDAFTFELR
-6546 FSEEPKA
+6546 FSGDPKP

-6587 ITVTPGSSADV
+6587 ITVTPSSSADMT
-6598 AIALNATT
+6598 IALNATT
-6606 DCEADGAICTDDD
+6606 DCSAQDAICTEDG
-6619 RKLTNRLEL
+6619 RMLSNRLEL
-6628 TVNGPEP
+6628 TING
-6635 ASLPPPT
+6635 
-6642 NLTATVNSD
+6642 
-6651 GHIVLSWTAP
+6651 
-6661 DDGSTTGYRILRR
+6661 
-6674 RPTLGE
+6674 
-6680 DGLLEYVA
+6680 
-6688 NTQSTAV
+6688 
-6695 TFTDTDV
+6695 TD
-6702 TPGVQHVYR
+6702 Q
-6711 VQAIS
+6711 
-6716 AAGRSQRSNY
+6716 
-6726 VNVTP
+6726 